1 MKKISILVLSLI
13 MTLTMCSVSS
23 FADSSNDKEM
33 RAAWIS
39 TVYNLDWPKTKNNE
53 AKQKKEYTDL
63 LDKLKSVGINT
74 AVVQVRPKSDALYKS
89 NINPWSE
96 YLTGTQGKDP
106 GYDPLPF
113 LIEEAHKRGM
123 EFHAWFN
130 PYRIT
135 MADESMEI
143 SITTTQVYQKL
154 EST

>member
-63 LDKLKSVGINT
+63 LDKLKSVGF
-74 AVVQVRPKSDALYKS
+74 K
-89 NINPWSE
+89 
-96 YLTGTQGKDP
+96 
-106 GYDPLPF
+106 
-113 LIEEAHKRGM
+113 
-123 EFHAWFN
+123 
-130 PYRIT
+130 
-135 MADESMEI
+135 
-143 SITTTQVYQKL
+143 
-154 EST
+154 